1 MMLNY
6 AKMVVYVVMMV
17 LNGATN
23 AFVYLDFMVI
33 TVRYVSRTQ
42 YSNPSYKPYTI
53 YDILLKLH
61 HKFTSR
67 SLW

>member
-42 YSNPSYKPYTI
+42 YSDPSYKPSNFGTYYIRHFIEITSQI
-53 YDILLKLH
+53 Y
-61 HKFTSR
+61 
-67 SLW
+67 